1 MVSIVFPSSPA
12 TKPKQKR
19 HLNFFGHK
27 LLYFYAVDECRRPDR
42 ICGISKYGL
51 HYFTLKC
58 VHIGSSVIFKISGVP
73 MIFAQFNSLCKIQLD
88 VFLFSLSRS
97 LIDSMLINCKF
108 NRTPNRSM
116 VQIMSQ
122 YLLFC
127 CSFYSN
133 RIDFQAHGCL
143 NTFVSTIAYFL
154 LLCYALLCFVCVHLH
169 DVIGHIHANTSI
181 CTRSSLP
188 VESSAHKNRNTRS
201 ILDRLCMWKYA
212 IVIIVCCRSLV
223 NLRFFSFLRLCCS

>member
-97 LIDSMLINCKF
+97 LIDSMLINYKF

-154 LLCYALLCFVCVHLH
+154 LLCYALLCFALF
-169 DVIGHIHANTSI
+169 AFI
-181 CTRSSLP
+181 CT
-188 VESSAHKNRNTRS
+188 
-201 ILDRLCMWKYA
+201 M
-212 IVIIVCCRSLV
+212 SLV
-223 NLRFFSFLRLCCS
+223 IYT